1 MSRTVPSQARWSCD
15 LRSALLNQSN
25 IGQEGMHNALF
36 NRILAGLRIQT
47 TKGEAEFL
55 LDLGEHGDEV

>member
-1 MSRTVPSQARWSCD
+1 MHD
-15 LRSALLNQSN
+15 ALLD
-25 IGQEGMHNALF
+25 
-36 NRILAGLRIQT
+36 RILACLGIQT